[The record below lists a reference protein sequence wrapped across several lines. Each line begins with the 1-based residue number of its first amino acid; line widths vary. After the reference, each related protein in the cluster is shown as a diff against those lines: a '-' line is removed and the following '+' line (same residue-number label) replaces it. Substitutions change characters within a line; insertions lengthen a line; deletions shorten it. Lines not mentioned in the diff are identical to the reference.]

1 MTRTLL
7 CVLILLSVHVQAAS
21 IPQDPDPAYTQVI
34 NKRAQ
39 KIVETL
45 GITDADKALQV
56 RLLIADQ
63 YRSLSLLHDTRDA
76 QVRSA
81 RTRAGDNKELADQL
95 AKALQDLTQAL
106 QDKLHV
112 RYLLKL
118 SALLTSEQIDQVKDG
133 MTYGVVQITY
143 TSYLDMLKVKQTLDD
158 MGWKG
163 WLVIERSRDA
173 SNTRDVVR
181 NFGANTKYMKS
192 VFQTK

>member
-21 IPQDPDPAYTQVI
+21 IPQDPDPAHTQVI
-34 NKRAQ
+34 NNRVQ